1 MSDTLISSLLAA
13 GSGLLVVLIGQAM
26 VPFIREWGARGR
38 DAQYLA
44 IRVVTLLDK
53 FVEDCASTAL
63 DSGQPN
69 REGVFVPQVD
79 APKPPVYPSD
89 VNWKSIDRTLMYLL
103 LAVPAATERA
113 ANVVAA
119 TGENDGP
126 PDFSDFYNTRSNE
139 YSVLGLHVNELT
151 EALRKKY
158 GIPEIKNRS
167 WDPVAYLQNEL
178 KEAKERAAASAEA
191 WAKLG
196 APPPPPQGLAKY
208 DGL

>member
-13 GSGLLVVLIGQAM
+13 GSGLLVVLIGQAI
-26 VPFIREWGARGR
+26 VPFIREWAARGR

-69 REGVFVPQVD
+69 REGVSEPQVD

-119 TGENDGP
+119 TGENDSP
-126 PDFSDFYNTRSNE
+126 PDFSDFGTVSDHPAHLFKRRSRQQLDGYE
-139 YSVLGLHVNELT
+139 DRPDT
-151 EALRKKY
+151 DQ
-158 GIPEIKNRS
+158 IKR
-167 WDPVAYLQNEL
+167 
-178 KEAKERAAASAEA
+178 
-191 WAKLG
+191 WAQTVDG
-196 APPPPPQGLAKY
+196 A
-208 DGL
+208 